1 MIMIKKTG
9 FVIAMA
15 AALSLTACGS
25 QQAENAQLKQQ
36 VEQLKQ
42 QVADLQDQSQAQSTD
57 NAAQPDESGAADSSG
72 NASAKG
78 AQAGDAATD
87 QAQNTPTNDASAPNA
102 TGQNAPDQSASANYA
117 HHEDHAHYDMGS
129 LDASSL
135 ATLIQ
140 DLAQRVKEAVPSDS
154 VQDQQMQFYEF
165 KGEIDLAEKDL
176 EILEDDLEA
185 QYKAGTLSRA
195 DYQTRD
201 QELDALEDQ
210 LDACEDQLEF
220 IFHMED

>member
-25 QQAENAQLKQQ
+25 QRAENAQLKQQ
-36 VEQLKQ
+36 VEQLEQ
-42 QVADLQDQSQAQSTD
+42 QVADLQNQSQTQLTD
-57 NAAQPDESGAADSSG
+57 NAAQPDESGAA
-72 NASAKG
+72 A
-78 AQAGDAATD
+78 D
-87 QAQNTPTNDASAPNA
+87 QAQNTPTGDASAPN
-102 TGQNAPDQSASANYA
+102 TTDGNAPAPNASANYA

-140 DLAQRVKEAVPSDS
+140 DLAQRVKEAVPADS
-154 VQDQQMQFYEF
+154 VQDRQMQFYEF

-176 EILEDDLEA
+176 DILEDDLEA

-195 DYQTRD
+195 DYQARD

>member
-1 MIMIKKTG
+1 MIKKTG

-42 QVADLQDQSQAQSTD
+42 QVADLQTQSTD

-102 TGQNAPDQSASANYA
+102 PDQSASANYSY
-117 HHEDHAHYDMGS
+117 HEDHAHYDMGS

-165 KGEIDLAEKDL
+165 KGEIDLAKKDL

-185 QYKAGTLSRA
+185 QYKAGTLSRT
-195 DYQTRD
+195 DYQIRD

>member
-42 QVADLQDQSQAQSTD
+42 QVADLQTQSTD

-102 TGQNAPDQSASANYA
+102 TEQNAPDQSASANYA
-117 HHEDHAHYDMGS
+117 YHEDHAHYDMGS

-185 QYKAGTLSRA
+185 QYKAGTLSRT

-201 QELDALEDQ
+201 QELDALENQ

>member
-25 QQAENAQLKQQ
+25 QQTENAQLKQQ

-42 QVADLQDQSQAQSTD
+42 QVADLQTQSAD
-57 NAAQPDESGAADSSG
+57 NAAQPDESGMADSSG

-102 TGQNAPDQSASANYA
+102 TEQNAPDQSASANYA
-117 HHEDHAHYDMGS
+117 YHEDHAHYDMGS

-185 QYKAGTLSRA
+185 QYKAGTLSRT

-201 QELDALEDQ
+201 QELDALENQ